1 MKKTGCIFVN
11 GDIKDKNFYRDIIGS
26 CDIVVAADGAANSL
40 KDLEVIPDIIIGDM
54 DSIDEHVYSYYE
66 NRNVAMMK
74 YPVKKD
80 KTDTELAIDELGRKG
95 YKDALMMGFSGG
107 RIDHML
113 GNLGMC
119 SYAAEVG
126 INLTLRDENTAI
138 FLVRKGKTVIKA
150 ARKSIISFISYGGPV
165 QIKKLTGFE
174 YPLEDYCLM
183 PGSTRC
189 ISNTADQDDPKV
201 EIESG
206 SALVIINF

>member
-1 MKKTGCIFVN
+1 MRKTGCIFVN
-11 GDIKDKNFYRDIIGS
+11 GDLKDRNFYKDIIGS
-26 CDIVVAADGAANSL
+26 CEIVVAADGAANSL
-40 KDLEVIPDIIIGDM
+40 IDIEITPDIIIGDM
-54 DSIDEHVYSYYE
+54 DSIDEKVYSYYE
-66 NRNVAMMK
+66 KKNVSMLR

-80 KTDTELAIDELGRKG
+80 KTDTELAIDELAERG

-119 SYAAEVG
+119 IYADSIG
-126 INLTLRDENTAI
+126 IDLTLRDESTAI
-138 FLVRKGKTVIKA
+138 FLAQKGKTVIKA
-150 ARKSIISFISYGGPV
+150 AKKSTISFISYGGPV

-189 ISNTADQDDPKV
+189 ISNAAKQDDPIV
-201 EIESG
+201 EIEYG